1 MQQSDIGILFA
12 WHLDRDGAAAL
23 AAGDVDGRIP
33 DQGTL
38 WVHLDRTHAGVRRW
52 LLEEAGLDEMV
63 VDALLAEETRPHI
76 MRHGDGLLVN
86 LRGVNL
92 NPGADPE
99 DMVSV
104 RLWLDSGRVISM
116 RGRRLLAA
124 DDVSARLTAGRGP
137 RTSGG
142 VLAALAEA
150 LAERMR
156 PVVDGIEDAFDIF
169 EEALIDDS
177 IENPSATTV
186 SAMRR
191 RAIELR
197 RYLAPQRDVM
207 AQLAQRDVMAQL
219 APMGDEWLDGDERLR
234 LRYTADS
241 IMRLVEDL
249 DAARERG
256 AVTHEELRERLSQ
269 QINRNMYLLSVVAAI
284 FLPLSFL
291 TGLLGINVGGIPGAE
306 AGWAF
311 LAVCIGLVV
320 LLAAEI
326 WFLRRRQ
333 WLD

>member
-1 MQQSDIGILFA
+1 MENAEHGILFA
-12 WHLDRDGAAAL
+12 WRLGDDGAVAL
-23 AAGDVDGRIP
+23 EAGDVDGRGP
-33 DQGTL
+33 EAGTL
-38 WVHLDRTHAGVRRW
+38 WVHLDRTHAVTRDW
-52 LLEEAGLDEMV
+52 LLEDAGLDALV
-63 VDALLAEETRPHI
+63 VDTLLDEETRPHV
-76 MRHGDGLLVN
+76 MRHESGMLVN

-104 RLWLDSGRVISM
+104 RLWLDAHRIISM
-116 RGRRLLAA
+116 RGPRLLAA
-124 DDVSARLTAGRGP
+124 DDVSSELAAGRGP
-137 RTSGG
+137 RSGGG

-150 LAERMR
+150 LALRMR
-156 PVVDGIEDAFDIF
+156 PVVNDIEDEFDAFEQALAD
-169 EEALIDDS
+169 EAVQ
-177 IENPSATTV
+177 NPTTATV

-207 AQLAQRDVMAQL
+207 AQLSQAGEA
-219 APMGDEWLDGDERLR
+219 WLEPDDRLR
-234 LRYTADS
+234 LRYTADH

-256 AVTHEELRERLSQ
+256 AVTHEQLRERLSQ
-269 QINRNMYLLSVVAAI
+269 RMNRNMYLLSVVAAI
-284 FLPLSFL
+284 FLPATFV

-311 LAVCIGLVV
+311 LAVCVILGV
-320 LLAAEI
+320 LLVAEI
-326 WFLRRRQ
+326 WYLRRRQ

>member
-1 MQQSDIGILFA
+1 MTETNDGILFA
-12 WHLDRDGAAAL
+12 WRLGDDGAVAL
-23 AAGDVDGRIP
+23 EAGDVDGRGP
-33 DQGTL
+33 EAGTL
-38 WVHLDRTHAGVRRW
+38 WVHLDRTHAATRDW
-52 LLEEAGLDEMV
+52 LLHEAGLDELV
-63 VDALLAEETRPHI
+63 VDTLLDEETRPHI
-76 MRHGDGLLVN
+76 MRHDGGLLVN

-104 RLWLDSGRVISM
+104 RLWLDAHRIISM
-116 RGRRLLAA
+116 RGPRLLAA
-124 DDVSARLTAGRGP
+124 DDVTVELAAGRGP
-137 RTSGG
+137 RSGGG

-150 LAERMR
+150 LALRMR
-156 PVVDGIEDAFDIF
+156 PVVNDIEDEFDAF
-169 EEALIDDS
+169 EQALADD
-177 IENPSATTV
+177 ETQNPTTATV

-207 AQLAQRDVMAQL
+207 AQLSQAGEA
-219 APMGDEWLDGDERLR
+219 WLEPDDRLR
-234 LRYTADS
+234 LRYTADH

-256 AVTHEELRERLSQ
+256 AVTHEQLRERLSQ
-269 QINRNMYLLSVVAAI
+269 QMNRNMYLLSVVAAI
-284 FLPLSFL
+284 FLPVTFL

-306 AGWAF
+306 VGWAF
-311 LAVCIGLVV
+311 LAVCVVLIV

-333 WLD
+333 WLE

>member
-1 MQQSDIGILFA
+1 MDNAEHGILFA
-12 WHLDRDGAAAL
+12 WQLDREGATALPVGDLDGQT
-23 AAGDVDGRIP
+23 P
-33 DQGTL
+33 EKGTL
-38 WVHLDRTHAGVRRW
+38 WVHLDRTHGGARRW
-52 LLEEAGLDEMV
+52 LIERAGLDELV
-63 VDALLAEETRPHI
+63 VDALLAEETRPHV
-76 MRHGDGLLVN
+76 MRHEGGLLVN

-104 RLWLDSGRVISM
+104 RLWLDASRVISM
-116 RGRRLLAA
+116 RGPRLLAA
-124 DDVSARLTAGRGP
+124 DDVASLLASGRGP

-150 LAERMR
+150 LVERMR
-156 PVVDGIEDAFDIF
+156 PVVNGIEDAFDAF
-169 EEALIDDS
+169 EQALIDDAIQDPTTS
-177 IENPSATTV
+177 TV
-186 SAMRR
+186 SEMRR

-219 APMGDEWLDGDERLR
+219 APMDEEWLDGDERLR
-234 LRYTADS
+234 LRYTADH
-241 IMRLVEDL
+241 ILRLVEDL

-256 AVTHEELRERLSQ
+256 AVTHEQLRERLSQ
-269 QINRNMYLLSVVAAI
+269 RMNRNMYLLSIVAAI
-284 FLPLSFL
+284 FLPATFV

-311 LAVCIGLVV
+311 LVVCVLLVA

-326 WFLRRRQ
+326 WYLRRRQ

>member
-1 MQQSDIGILFA
+1 MGNADNGILFA
-12 WHLDRDGAAAL
+12 WRLDDGGAVAL
-23 AAGDVDGRIP
+23 DGSDVDGRGP
-33 DQGTL
+33 EAGTL
-38 WVHLDRTHAGVRRW
+38 WVHLDRTLNGTRRW
-52 LLEEAGLDEMV
+52 LLEQAGLDELV
-63 VDALLAEETRPHI
+63 VDALLDEETRPHV
-76 MRHGDGLLVN
+76 MRHDEGMLVN

-104 RLWLDSGRVISM
+104 RLWLDAHRIISM
-116 RGRRLLAA
+116 RGPRLLAA
-124 DDVSARLTAGRGP
+124 DDVSSELAAGRGP
-137 RTSGG
+137 RSTGG

-150 LAERMR
+150 LALRMR
-156 PVVDGIEDAFDIF
+156 PVVNEIEDEFDAFEQALTD
-169 EEALIDDS
+169 EAVQ
-177 IENPSATTV
+177 NPTTATV

-197 RYLAPQRDVM
+197 RYLSPQRDVM
-207 AQLAQRDVMAQL
+207 AQLSQAGEA
-219 APMGDEWLDGDERLR
+219 WLEPDDRLR
-234 LRYTADS
+234 LRYTADH

-256 AVTHEELRERLSQ
+256 AVTHEQLRERLSQ
-269 QINRNMYLLSVVAAI
+269 QMNRNMYLLSIVAAI
-284 FLPLSFL
+284 FLPATFV

-306 AGWAF
+306 TGWAF
-311 LAVCIGLVV
+311 LAVCVVLIV

>member
-1 MQQSDIGILFA
+1 VACVQR
-12 WHLDRDGAAAL
+12 HVE
-23 AAGDVDGRIP
+23 DVAYM
-33 DQGTL
+33 TL
-38 WVHLDRTHAGVRRW
+38 VFPT
-52 LLEEAGLDEMV
+52 
-63 VDALLAEETRPHI
+63 
-76 MRHGDGLLVN
+76 
-86 LRGVNL
+86 
-92 NPGADPE
+92 
-99 DMVSV
+99 
-104 RLWLDSGRVISM
+104 
-116 RGRRLLAA
+116 
-124 DDVSARLTAGRGP
+124 
-137 RTSGG
+137 G
-142 VLAALAEA
+142 VLAHSRMSWLDPCKTRRITVVGSRKMVVYDDLEIHEKLKVYDKHVDATREASTFGEYQFAYHYGSVVSPYVELQEPLRLECVHVAECVRA
-150 LAERMR
+150 RAR
-156 PVVDGIEDAFDIF
+156 PLTDGFNGTQVVDGIEDAFDTF
-169 EEALIDDS
+169 EEALIDDA

-191 RAIELR
+191 RTIELR